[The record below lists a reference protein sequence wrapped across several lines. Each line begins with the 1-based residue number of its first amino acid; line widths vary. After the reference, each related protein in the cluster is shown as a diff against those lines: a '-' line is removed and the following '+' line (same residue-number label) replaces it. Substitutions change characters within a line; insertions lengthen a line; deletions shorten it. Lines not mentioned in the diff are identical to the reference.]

1 MKYLMKY
8 LIAKDLIYL
17 IYLIYLIVFLT
28 SFSVYGQEES
38 CYELFGRLGSS
49 VHQGQSL
56 KGEIYRGVIKANSH
70 LEKQGFW
77 REFESVKDF
86 GEIEVDDSF
95 GIYETLFNKT
105 LSILEEKRK
114 PLLIGGDHSQSFS
127 TVSAILKHYPDLKV
141 LWVDAHADINTRN
154 TSPSNNIHGM
164 PVAGLMGLMAK
175 EPWNKTWLLQKLKS
189 ENIIYLGIRDLD
201 EGEKEFIRKHNIE
214 SYSSKLIKEKGIRAV
229 LQEIKRKWK
238 DEPVHISFDIDS
250 LDDFIAPATGTP
262 VPEGLSLEDSFEI
275 IKTMKSHLVS
285 FELVEFNP
293 DLAESIEDLQK
304 TEKAV
309 KEVLRSLLKP

>member
-1 MKYLMKY
+1 MFYYLIKY
-8 LIAKDLIYL
+8 LII
-17 IYLIYLIVFLT
+17 FLT
-28 SFSVYGQEES
+28 SFSVYGQEG
-38 CYELFGRLGSS
+38 CYKVFGRLGSS
-49 VHQGQSL
+49 VHQGQSS
-56 KGEIYRGVIKANSH
+56 KGEIFRGVVKASSH

-86 GEIEVDDSF
+86 GEIEADNSF

-105 LSILEEKRK
+105 LSILKEKKK

-127 TVSAILKHYPDLKV
+127 TVSAVLKRYPDLKV
-141 LWVDAHADINTRN
+141 LWVDAHADLNTRN

-164 PVAGLMGLMAK
+164 PVAGLMGFMAK
-175 EPWNKTWLLQKLKS
+175 ESWNENWLSQKLKS
-189 ENIIYLGIRDLD
+189 ENIIYLGVRDLD
-201 EGEKEFIRKHNIE
+201 EGEKEFIKKHNIG

-229 LQEIKRKWK
+229 LQDIKRKWK

-250 LDDFIAPATGTP
+250 LDELIAPATGTP

-275 IKTMKSHLVS
+275 IKTMKAYLVS

-309 KEVLRSLLKP
+309 KEVLRSLLKQ